1 MMRNDSSTS
10 TTKMRDYLRSSLR
23 KAGAICSRK
32 LNGILVSKF
41 RLASNTWINGGTKIL
56 AFGAGTK
63 VSKRLKE
70 MFNIIGLLSWLLQ
83 FSKAAR
89 ENSLRKLCWSS
100 SLWSE
105 VKCEKDRWARER
117 SWFWVSR
124 TVFKLGSS
132 WNDKG
137 STVTIGLPVIKWK
150 KEKWNIKISVKLM
163 YTNTCNK

>member
-1 MMRNDSSTS
+1 MGDVIYGQPLMMRNDSSTS
-10 TTKMRDYLRSSLR
+10 TSTNMRDYLRSSLR

-32 LNGILVSKF
+32 LNGILVNKF
-41 RLASNTWINGGTKIL
+41 RLASNTCINGGTKIL

-117 SWFWVSR
+117 SWFWVRR
-124 TVFKLGSS
+124 TVFKFGRL
-132 WNDKG
+132 WNDEV
-137 STVTIGLPVIKWK
+137 STVTIGLPVMKKWR
-150 KEKWNIKISVKLM
+150 
-163 YTNTCNK
+163 NK